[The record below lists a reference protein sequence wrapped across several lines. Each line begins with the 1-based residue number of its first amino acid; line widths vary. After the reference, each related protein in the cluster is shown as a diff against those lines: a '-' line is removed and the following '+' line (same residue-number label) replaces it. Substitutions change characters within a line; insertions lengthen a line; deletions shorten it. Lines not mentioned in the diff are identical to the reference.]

1 LNLLAEQG
9 YDGMS
14 VETVAAAAGVT
25 RPAIYRRWPTKAD
38 LATAALGRLQESEPA
53 LAAAGTRQKLVSY
66 LKNFQTSLFRP
77 NGMAM
82 IGTLL
87 VEERRTP
94 GLLALFRRRIVRP
107 RREGIRV
114 LLEEGI
120 RRGEIRADADLELV
134 TNALVGSFYARYLAG
149 GAVPRDWP
157 RRAVEALW
165 AGLSPDR
172 RPGRK

>member
-1 LNLLAEQG
+1 
-9 YDGMS
+9 
-14 VETVAAAAGVT
+14 
-25 RPAIYRRWPTKAD
+25 
-38 LATAALGRLQESEPA
+38 
-53 LAAAGTRQKLVSY
+53 
-66 LKNFQTSLFRP
+66 
-77 NGMAM
+77 MAM